1 MAGRCINIIAPV
13 VTAVVAVITVSIVI
27 IAADVAR
34 GVNARVRP
42 DAARAAKPSA
52 DGREDFMRR
61 VYEAQVTRALEEGR
75 KRYTGLAADRLGV
88 VAGRHKL
95 RKDAAEQC
103 RLLLAQAMFDLKR
116 EKARGRPEV
125 LGVSSFGVY
134 SGYRSVGHDA
144 TAWRGAFNKHLRE
157 TKVARAK
164 LSGGEYGD
172 RALNLMVAIMRRYK
186 AAPGFSRHTGGTAVD
201 FMTVEDGVRLTAD
214 SGQNTRW
221 KKTWFHQWLVQ
232 NASKYKFNPLATEA
246 WHWDYKK

>member
-1 MAGRCINIIAPV
+1 MARRCINIIALV
-13 VTAVVAVITVSIVI
+13 LTAVVAVT
-27 IAADVAR
+27 IAADVAQ
-34 GVNARVRP
+34 GVNTKVRP
-42 DAARAAKPSA
+42 SAARAAKPSA
-52 DGREDFMRR
+52 DGRADFMRR
-61 VYEAQVTRALEEGR
+61 VYEAQMTRALEEGR
-75 KRYTGLAADRLGV
+75 TRYTGLDADQLGV

-116 EKARGRPEV
+116 EKTLGRPEA
-125 LGVSSFGVY
+125 LKVSSFGIY
-134 SGYRSVGHDA
+134 SAYRSVEHDA
-144 TAWRGAFNKHLRE
+144 TAWRSAFNRHLGE

-172 RALNLMVAIMRRYK
+172 KALNMMVAIMRSYK

-201 FMTVEDGVRLTAD
+201 FVTVEDGFRLTAD

-221 KKTWFHQWLVQ
+221 KKTWFHQWLVR
-232 NASKYKFNPLATEA
+232 NASKFKFNPLATEA